1 VLFLTLLL
9 ANRHKYEVLKMYE
22 DEKDVKLA
30 AGMFGLILISMT
42 FLACSL
48 LSNPGYVERRNLSDN
63 DNIVMKLCQEMD
75 SNDA

>member
-1 VLFLTLLL
+1 ML
-9 ANRHKYEVLKMYE
+9 
-22 DEKDVKLA
+22 
-30 AGMFGLILISMT
+30 GLITMSMT

-48 LSNPGYVERRNLSDN
+48 LSNPGYVQRKNLSDN

>member
-1 VLFLTLLL
+1 ML
-9 ANRHKYEVLKMYE
+9 
-22 DEKDVKLA
+22 
-30 AGMFGLILISMT
+30 GLITMSMT

-48 LSNPGYVERRNLSDN
+48 LSNPGYIQRKNLSDN